1 MGGGLDVRQLEQAI
15 GVIAERARPGTLGMA
30 VKDLASGDIWSLNGS
45 RAFPMQSVFK
55 LPLGAVVLA
64 AIDRGVLSLDDT
76 VVLSPE
82 DLSPPYSPISAA
94 YPGRVGYA
102 IGELLRAAS
111 GGSDNTAADVLM
123 ARVGG
128 PAAVTRWLAANGIRG
143 MRVDRYERQFQIEL
157 NDMPPFRPAWA
168 TESAFLAALNQV
180 PPDRRRRATRAYLAD
195 ARDTSTPVASVQFL
209 EKLVRG
215 DLLSSRSTAHLL
227 RIATETGTGAR
238 RIKGA
243 LPAGANVAH
252 KTGSAR
258 PDLGMNPAINDI
270 GIVTLADGRRVV
282 VALYLAGST
291 LPYQEAEALLADAT
305 RAVIASLR

>member
-1 MGGGLDVRQLEQAI
+1 VRRLDQAI
-15 GVIAERARPGTLGMA
+15 GVIGERARPGVLGVA
-30 VKDLASGDIWSLNGS
+30 VKDLASGDTWSLNGS

-64 AIDRGVLSLDDT
+64 DVDRGVLSLDDT
-76 VVLSPE
+76 VRLSPE
-82 DLSPPYSPISAA
+82 DLSPPYSPIAAA
-94 YPGRVGYA
+94 YPGRAAYT
-102 IGELLRAAS
+102 IGELLRAAC

-128 PAAVTRWLAANGIRG
+128 PAMVSRWLAAKGIRG

-168 TESAFLAALNQV
+168 TDSAFLAALNQV
-180 PPDRRRRATRAYLAD
+180 PQDRRRRATQAYLAD
-195 ARDTSTPVASVQFL
+195 ARDTSTPEASAQFL
-209 EKLVRG
+209 EKLARG

-238 RIKGA
+238 RIKAGLPNGA
-243 LPAGANVAH
+243 TVAH

-270 GIVTLADGRRVV
+270 GVVTLADGRRII
-282 VALYLAGST
+282 VALYLAAST
-291 LPYQEAEALLADAT
+291 LPYPDAEALLADAT
-305 RAVIASLR
+305 RAVIGALR